1 VVININHQWSIQ
13 KTADTNG
20 VAVKPP
26 KGGAHHY
33 EVCVADRHGMLQ
45 INVYCR
51 WQSYPKEKTMNLNDR
66 ALLVQLNVSQWTAR
80 KYDKKAPRR

>member
-1 VVININHQWSIQ
+1 MNLNKWSIQ

-26 KGGAHHY
+26 EGGAHHY

-45 INVYCR
+45 INVYVDGIVFPVA
-51 WQSYPKEKTMNLNDR
+51 SMNLPKGENHE
-66 ALLVQLNVSQWTAR
+66 SQ
-80 KYDKKAPRR
+80 